1 MHEYLAFI
9 DGCHVPPFD
18 VFTVFGTSLCTFV
31 SLLSS
36 GLVLH
41 PLGVFAILRTRC
53 TVPPSIESIARKDD
67 WTYSNMM
74 YTVYCIL
81 IYITYIYIYIHS
93 TYWYLEVVNGFELAR
108 TWAYLLKLIYLSSAS
123 AFKLQEP
130 EAESPETTETKA
142 SADVSRDTQGGFRFW
157 DRFLNRNDQNR
168 MRPINYQE
176 NATRVLWHLWQ
187 GCVNGFFFCLRGV
200 AASHFYS
207 G

>member
-41 PLGVFAILRTRC
+41 PLGVFAILRARC

-81 IYITYIYIYIHS
+81 IYIKYTSIYIYTYIHS

-108 TWAYLLKLIYLSSAS
+108 TWAYLLKLIYLQLQHSSCRS
-123 AFKLQEP
+123 QKLKALRRLRPRPPQMFH
-130 EAESPETTETKA
+130 ETLREDSGFET
-142 SADVSRDTQGGFRFW
+142 DFW
-157 DRFLNRNDQNR
+157 IEMTRIGWDQ
-168 MRPINYQE
+168 
-176 NATRVLWHLWQ
+176 
-187 GCVNGFFFCLRGV
+187 
-200 AASHFYS
+200 
-207 G
+207 